1 MAAAGSYVLLL
12 LLLRIVVVVHG
23 RERMVER
30 REDAC
35 GSDDASKSKQSIDV
49 ASAARAVAFIRALF
63 SLSVVRWIFLENLRA
78 LFHALRAS
86 R

>member
-23 RERMVER
+23 RER
-30 REDAC
+30 EDAYC
-35 GSDDASKSKQSIDV
+35 MDASKSKQSIDV